1 MHAQNN
7 TERVNLKRTLSS
19 YLIGVLFGVCL
30 GGVGISAILPFP
42 FPASVSA
49 MLLLFALLL
58 CRVVKPGHIDE
69 IAGFLTKN
77 MAILFLPAAV
87 GIIESLDILRDS
99 GIQILIICLVST
111 LLTFGVTATVVSLL
125 MRLADRKE
133 RQDG

>member
-1 MHAQNN
+1 MKIITQ
-7 TERVNLKRTLSS
+7 
-19 YLIGVLFGVCL
+19 IGVLFGVCL
-30 GGVGISAILPFP
+30 GGVGISAIMPFP

-58 CRVVKPGHIDE
+58 CRVVKPGQIDE

-77 MAILFLPAAV
+77 MAILFLPASG

>member
-1 MHAQNN
+1 MKIITQ
-7 TERVNLKRTLSS
+7 
-19 YLIGVLFGVCL
+19 IGVLFGVCL

-42 FPASVSA
+42 
-49 MLLLFALLL
+49 L
-58 CRVVKPGHIDE
+58 VKPGQIDE

>member
-1 MHAQNN
+1 MKIITQ
-7 TERVNLKRTLSS
+7 
-19 YLIGVLFGVCL
+19 IGVLFGVCL

-58 CRVVKPGHIDE
+58 CRVVKPGQIDE

>member
-1 MHAQNN
+1 MKIITQ
-7 TERVNLKRTLSS
+7 
-19 YLIGVLFGVCL
+19 IGVLFGVCL

-58 CRVVKPGHIDE
+58 CRVVKPGQIDE

-111 LLTFGVTATVVSLL
+111 LLTFGVTALL

>member
-1 MHAQNN
+1 MKIITQ
-7 TERVNLKRTLSS
+7 
-19 YLIGVLFGVCL
+19 IGVLFGVCL

-58 CRVVKPGHIDE
+58 CRVVKPGQIDE
-69 IAGFLTKN
+69 ITGFLTKN

>member
-1 MHAQNN
+1 MKIITQ
-7 TERVNLKRTLSS
+7 
-19 YLIGVLFGVCL
+19 IGVLFGVCL

-58 CRVVKPGHIDE
+58 CRVVKPGQIDE

-77 MAILFLPAAV
+77 MTILFLPAAV

>member
-1 MHAQNN
+1 MKIITQ
-7 TERVNLKRTLSS
+7 
-19 YLIGVLFGVCL
+19 IGVLFGVCL

-42 FPASVSA
+42 LPASVSA

-58 CRVVKPGHIDE
+58 CRVVKPGQIDE

>member
-1 MHAQNN
+1 MKIITQ
-7 TERVNLKRTLSS
+7 
-19 YLIGVLFGVCL
+19 IGVLFGVCL

-58 CRVVKPGHIDE
+58 CRVVKPGQIDE

-125 MRLADRKE
+125 MRLADRTE

>member
-1 MHAQNN
+1 MKIITQ
-7 TERVNLKRTLSS
+7 
-19 YLIGVLFGVCL
+19 IGVLFGVCL
-30 GGVGISAILPFP
+30 GGVGISAVLPFP
-42 FPASVSA
+42 FPSSVSA
-49 MLLLFALLL
+49 MLLLFLLLL
-58 CRVVKPGHIDE
+58 CRVIKPEQIDE

>member
-1 MHAQNN
+1 MKIITQ
-7 TERVNLKRTLSS
+7 
-19 YLIGVLFGVCL
+19 IGVLFGVCL

-58 CRVVKPGHIDE
+58 CRVVKPGQIDE

-77 MAILFLPAAV
+77 MALLFLPAAV

>member
-1 MHAQNN
+1 MKIITQ
-7 TERVNLKRTLSS
+7 
-19 YLIGVLFGVCL
+19 IGVLFGVCL

-42 FPASVSA
+42 FPSSVSA
-49 MLLLFALLL
+49 MLLLFVLLL
-58 CRVVKPGHIDE
+58 CRVVKPGQIDE

-87 GIIESLDILRDS
+87 GIIESLGILRNS

-125 MRLADRKE
+125 MRLSDRKE
-133 RQDG
+133 RQNG

>member
-1 MHAQNN
+1 MKIITQ
-7 TERVNLKRTLSS
+7 
-19 YLIGVLFGVCL
+19 IGVLFGVCL

-58 CRVVKPGHIDE
+58 CRVVKPGQIDE

-77 MAILFLPAAV
+77 MAILFLGGAV

>member
-1 MHAQNN
+1 MKIITQ
-7 TERVNLKRTLSS
+7 
-19 YLIGVLFGVCL
+19 IGVLFGVCL

-58 CRVVKPGHIDE
+58 CRVVKPGQIDE

-87 GIIESLDILRDS
+87 GIIESLDILQDS

>member
-1 MHAQNN
+1 MKIITQ
-7 TERVNLKRTLSS
+7 
-19 YLIGVLFGVCL
+19 IGVLFGVCL

-58 CRVVKPGHIDE
+58 CRVVKPGQIDE

-111 LLTFGVTATVVSLL
+111 LLTFGVSATVVSLL

>member
-1 MHAQNN
+1 MKIITQ
-7 TERVNLKRTLSS
+7 S
-19 YLIGVLFGVCL
+19 GVLFGVCL

-58 CRVVKPGHIDE
+58 CRVVKPGQIDE

>member
-1 MHAQNN
+1 MKIIIQ
-7 TERVNLKRTLSS
+7 
-19 YLIGVLFGVCL
+19 IGVLFGVCL

-58 CRVVKPGHIDE
+58 CRVIKPGQIDE

>member
-1 MHAQNN
+1 MKIITQ
-7 TERVNLKRTLSS
+7 
-19 YLIGVLFGVCL
+19 IGVLFGVCL

-58 CRVVKPGHIDE
+58 CRVVKPGQIDE

-111 LLTFGVTATVVSLL
+111 LLTFGVTATVVSLR

>member
-1 MHAQNN
+1 MKIITQ
-7 TERVNLKRTLSS
+7 
-19 YLIGVLFGVCL
+19 IGVLFGVCL

-58 CRVVKPGHIDE
+58 CRVVKPGQIDE

-99 GIQILIICLVST
+99 GIQILIICLVRT

>member
-1 MHAQNN
+1 MKIITQ
-7 TERVNLKRTLSS
+7 
-19 YLIGVLFGVCL
+19 IGVRFGVCL

-58 CRVVKPGHIDE
+58 CRVVKPGQIDE

>member
-1 MHAQNN
+1 MKIITQ
-7 TERVNLKRTLSS
+7 
-19 YLIGVLFGVCL
+19 IGVLFGVCL

-49 MLLLFALLL
+49 MLLLVALLL
-58 CRVVKPGHIDE
+58 CRVVKPGQIDE

>member
-1 MHAQNN
+1 MKIITQ
-7 TERVNLKRTLSS
+7 
-19 YLIGVLFGVCL
+19 IGVLFGVCL

-58 CRVVKPGHIDE
+58 CRVVKPGQIDE

-77 MAILFLPAAV
+77 IAILFLPAAV

>member
-1 MHAQNN
+1 MKIITQ
-7 TERVNLKRTLSS
+7 
-19 YLIGVLFGVCL
+19 IGVLFGVCL
-30 GGVGISAILPFP
+30 GGVGISALLPFP

-58 CRVVKPGHIDE
+58 CRVVKPGQIDE

>member
-1 MHAQNN
+1 MKIITQ
-7 TERVNLKRTLSS
+7 
-19 YLIGVLFGVCL
+19 IGVLLGVCL

-58 CRVVKPGHIDE
+58 CRVVKPGQIDE

>member
-1 MHAQNN
+1 MKIITQ
-7 TERVNLKRTLSS
+7 
-19 YLIGVLFGVCL
+19 IGVLFGVCL

-49 MLLLFALLL
+49 MLLL
-58 CRVVKPGHIDE
+58 CRVVKPGQIDE

>member
-1 MHAQNN
+1 MKIITQ
-7 TERVNLKRTLSS
+7 
-19 YLIGVLFGVCL
+19 IGVLFGVCL
-30 GGVGISAILPFP
+30 GGVGISANLPFP

-58 CRVVKPGHIDE
+58 CRVVKPGQIDE

>member
-1 MHAQNN
+1 MKIITQ
-7 TERVNLKRTLSS
+7 
-19 YLIGVLFGVCL
+19 IGVLFGACL

-58 CRVVKPGHIDE
+58 CRVVKPGQIDE

>member
-1 MHAQNN
+1 MKIITQ
-7 TERVNLKRTLSS
+7 
-19 YLIGVLFGVCL
+19 IGVLFGVCL

-58 CRVVKPGHIDE
+58 CRVVKPGQIDE

-99 GIQILIICLVST
+99 GIQILIICLVTT

>member
-1 MHAQNN
+1 MKIITQ
-7 TERVNLKRTLSS
+7 
-19 YLIGVLFGVCL
+19 IGVLFGVCL

-49 MLLLFALLL
+49 MLLLFVLLL
-58 CRVVKPGHIDE
+58 CRVVKPGQIDE